1 MNEPATF
8 QQDPLNEFLA
18 EIGTRINEIEEK
30 QRLLKDRVLLIG
42 ENLIST
48 KEEIEKQNLEFK
60 KQIKQLEFELKTIK
74 QLNKRIVDESNNFA
88 RKTEL
93 EILERQFKMFQPL
106 ELVRMRDLRDII
118 QKEINKK

>member
-1 MNEPATF
+1 MVEQATF
-8 QQDPLNEFLA
+8 QSDPLNDFLA

-48 KEEIEKQNLEFK
+48 REEMERQNIEFK
-60 KQIKQLEFELKTIK
+60 KQIKQLEFDLKTIK
-74 QLNKRIVDESNNFA
+74 QSNKRILDEFNNFA
-88 RKTEL
+88 RKTEF

-106 ELVRMRDLRDII
+106 ELVRMKDLKDLV
-118 QKEINKK
+118 QKEIKK